1 VCLFVVNL
9 DMFKWLSCMVLELGS
24 GLNARTKINLKIIII
39 NLKINFGL
47 GRPSALKHLAIP
59 RSVICTNISSKYE
72 KTIIS
77 MSTG

>member
-1 VCLFVVNL
+1 
-9 DMFKWLSCMVLELGS
+9 LEE
-24 GLNARTKINLKIIII
+24 
-39 NLKINFGL
+39 L